1 MGPPLVLVLET
12 GGTGGT
18 GGTELSGTNEVVGL
32 VSAVSLFNG
41 GLLLKVGSGPQ
52 NSATD
57 LISAVG

>member
-1 MGPPLVLVLET
+1 LET

-41 GLLLKVGSGPQ
+41 GLLLKVGSGRQ